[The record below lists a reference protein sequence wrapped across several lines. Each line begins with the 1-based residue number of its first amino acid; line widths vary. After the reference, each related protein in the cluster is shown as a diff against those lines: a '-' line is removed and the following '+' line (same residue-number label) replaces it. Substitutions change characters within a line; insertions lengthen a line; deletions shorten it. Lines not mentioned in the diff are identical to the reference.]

1 MRWTHAIGLDGGG
14 ERKHVVLK
22 HGGEHSKEA
31 REVRGVAVDIRLEA
45 AKHGSKTPRQAMESM
60 LREGVDF
67 ANMPM
72 HRTLQSQ
79 RKKHLEKAWGICRNS
94 WLLILM
100 QCQICCPLSLR

>member
-1 MRWTHAIGLDGGG
+1 MLDGGG

-60 LREGVDF
+60 LREGL
-67 ANMPM
+67 
-72 HRTLQSQ
+72 TLPT
-79 RKKHLEKAWGICRNS
+79 CRCTERCNPKGKS
-94 WLLILM
+94 TWRRPGEYVVIHG
-100 QCQICCPLSLR
+100 C